1 MANFKGHAL
10 PGSFFLIFGFWWS
23 VKYPFKHAC
32 RKNRKVCS
40 SGSKVGLQ
48 RMEIIEGATK
58 AAFALIGMIAEQFVP
73 DGPHLRLYNY
83 EEKQWSHLMN
93 WQHSTMYLFYGISG
107 IVDIITHTTKVV
119 PVAIDRLML
128 SIAVFIEG
136 FLFYYHVHGRAMLDV
151 HIHLLLLVA
160 VFAGA
165 LCVFLEVFHRGNII
179 LELFRTSL
187 CILQGSW
194 FWQVGMISLSF
205 SLQTAFHFSNI
216 QAYCFFF
223 LTPFVCGVGFFR
235 RLLCAVIRGCS
246 GFSSVFGRVNP
257 DVFAA
262 FGVRSPGFA
271 VSVRR
276 VCGGFSLHY
285 GGPVVLAEYSAG
297 SPKWDHRI
305 APN

>member
-194 FWQVGMISLSF
+194 FWQIG
-205 SLQTAFHFSNI
+205 
-216 QAYCFFF
+216 
-223 LTPFVCGVGFFR
+223 FV
-235 RLLCAVIRGCS
+235 LY
-246 GFSSVFGRVNP
+246 P
-257 DVFAA
+257 
-262 FGVRSPGFA
+262 PG
-271 VSVRR
+271 
-276 VCGGFSLHY
+276 
-285 GGPVVLAEYSAG
+285 GGPE
-297 SPKWDHRI
+297 WNQMDHNNMLFITMCYCWHYAFALLIVAINYGIITWLVQIKMKKVEPIQMGLLKSREREEESEDEI
-305 APN
+305 